1 MALTDHAPIG
11 TVVHEDDRVLCHLCG
26 RWFKSVLAHLR
37 AHGLDDLAYREAFG
51 LERNAPLEG
60 VTTRRRRADSLRRRR
75 ATDPVVRAWCEQG
88 EQRARSGALT
98 EAAARAARGRKHPE
112 QRRRK
117 TLRALAAISPEAR
130 ADGVRRHALLRL
142 RTVAAKAAAEL
153 GFPDVGAL
161 VVDRVLAGHSLA
173 AISREAGLHK
183 DWLSRHLRAVDPAT
197 ADAIADHA
205 RVARLDAPWL
215 PVLADLGFTTVPDY
229 LRDRHGD
236 RALSVQAIAA
246 ETGLSRTSVRTALAR
261 HGLDH
266 VSHATSRRH
275 VQDRADEV
283 ATRFGFP
290 DVAAYLADRRAAGL
304 SWKVI
309 AAECG
314 RSQSWVRRRAGLI
327 R

>member
-1 MALTDHAPIG
+1 VTLADHAPIG
-11 TVVHEDDRVLCHLCG
+11 SVVREGDRVLCHLCG

-37 AHGLDDLAYREAFG
+37 THGVDDLAYRGEFG
-51 LERNAPLEG
+51 LERTAPLEG
-60 VTTRRRRADSLRRRR
+60 VTTRQRRADALRRRR

-88 EQRARSGALT
+88 EERARSGALT
-98 EAAARAARGRKHPE
+98 EAAAQAARGRKHPE

-130 ADGVRRHALLRL
+130 NAGIRRHALIRL

-161 VVDRVLAGHSLA
+161 VADRVLAGHSLA

-183 DWLSRHLRAVDPAT
+183 DWLSRHLKVVDPDT
-197 ADAIADHA
+197 ADAIAEHA
-205 RVARLDAPWL
+205 RVLRLDAPWL
-215 PVLADLGFTTVPDY
+215 PVLAGLGFLSVSDY
-229 LRDRHGD
+229 LRDRHVLQA
-236 RALSVQAIAA
+236 RSVQAIAA
-246 ETGLSRTSVRTALAR
+246 ETGLSRTSVQTALAR
-261 HGLDH
+261 HGVTR
-266 VSHATSRRH
+266 VSHATSRRQ
-275 VQDRADEV
+275 VRDRAAGV
-283 ATRFGFP
+283 AARFGFP

-314 RSQSWVRRRAGLI
+314 QSQSWVRRRAGLV

>member
-1 MALTDHAPIG
+1 MTLAEHAPIG
-11 TVVHEDDRVLCHLCG
+11 SVVHEGDRVLCHVCG

-37 AHGLDDLAYREAFG
+37 AHGTDDLAYRGEFG

-60 VTTRRRRADSLRRRR
+60 ASTRRRRADALRRRR
-75 ATDPVVRAWCEQG
+75 ETDPAVRAWCAEG
-88 EQRARSGALT
+88 EHRARSGALT
-98 EAAARAARGRKHPE
+98 EAAAQAARGRRHPE

-117 TLRALAAISPEAR
+117 TLRSLASISPEAR
-130 ADGVRRHALLRL
+130 NDGIRRHALVRL

-161 VVDRVLAGHSLA
+161 VTDRVLAGHSLA

-183 DWLSRHLRAVDPAT
+183 DWLSRHLRTVDPDT
-197 ADAIADHA
+197 AAAIAEHA
-205 RVARLDAPWL
+205 RVRRLDAPWL
-215 PVLADLGFTTVPDY
+215 PVLAELGFGGVPEY
-229 LRDRHGD
+229 LRDRHL
-236 RALSVQAIAA
+236 RQARSVQAVAA
-246 ETGLSRTSVRTALAR
+246 ETGLSRTAVQTALTR
-261 HGLDH
+261 HGLTR
-266 VSHATSRRH
+266 VSHATSRRR
-275 VQDRADEV
+275 VRDGAAAV
-283 ATRFGFP
+283 AERFGHP

-304 SWKVI
+304 SWKTI